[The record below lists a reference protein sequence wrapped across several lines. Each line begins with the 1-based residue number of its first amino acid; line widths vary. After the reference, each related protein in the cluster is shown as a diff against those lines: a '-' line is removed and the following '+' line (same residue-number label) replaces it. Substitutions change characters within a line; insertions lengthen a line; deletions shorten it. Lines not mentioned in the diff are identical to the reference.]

1 MTRRQPGQQ
10 QPAIGISVAQIV
22 AGALASV
29 TAAVIA
35 SYFGIGGT
43 LIGAAI
49 TSVVATV
56 GGALYKLSLESA
68 QARVVRVTR
77 NPRTGEL
84 TREVTQEPIPTR
96 PTRQIRWGL
105 VASAFVLVFSL
116 AIGTVTAI
124 EVAAKE
130 PLAAVLGRQGT
141 TPGETSVG
149 SVVQSVAETAPAPTA
164 SPAEPPSSA
173 PSTVPGF
180 AMPTAEGT
188 ARTNSPA
195 PSTAPGA
202 APSTAPGPTTPPAT
216 TPTPHPAP
224 TVAPTAAPALTP
236 TVRAPSA
243 APTQA
248 APSSAPASAPTQA
261 APTQAP
267 AVLPTQVPLA
277 PAQPTTAPVQP

>member
-1 MTRRQPGQQ
+1 MTQLQPEKK
-10 QPAIGISVAQIV
+10 QPAIGVSAAQIA

-84 TREVTQEPIPTR
+84 TREVTQEPVSTR

-105 VASAFVLVFSL
+105 VAGAFVLVFGL

-130 PLAAVLGRQGT
+130 PLAALLGRQDT

-164 SPAEPPSSA
+164 NPAESPSSA
-173 PSTVPGF
+173 PSTAPGV
-180 AMPTAEGT
+180 AVPTAEGT
-188 ARTNSPA
+188 TRTNQPA
-195 PSTAPGA
+195 PSA
-202 APSTAPGPTTPPAT
+202 APSTAPSTAPSLT
-216 TPTPHPAP
+216 P
-224 TVAPTAAPALTP
+224 TVAPTQKVAPTTAPALTP
-236 TVRAPSA
+236 TVRAPA
-243 APTQA
+243 VAPTQV
-248 APSSAPASAPTQA
+248 APSSAPSSAPTQA

-267 AVLPTQVPLA
+267 AAVPTKDPAA
-277 PAQPTTAPVQP
+277 PAQPTTAPAQP